1 MTSTRN
7 AKVARLAMAVLL
19 AATAALYLYRLGD
32 APVHVSMDEAKLA
45 AQAHSLA
52 TTGRDMRGNAFPL
65 FVLIVD
71 PLLPEQHSVAWWQPA
86 LFYTTAAVYRVA
98 GVSEWSTRLPV
109 ALLSVLNV
117 WLAYLVASRWLGGRW
132 YGVCAAAVLAMTPA
146 HFILGR
152 EAADY
157 FCPTTVCLVWLW
169 SLGRFAEQ
177 PTPGR
182 AAATGMVLGL
192 GLYSYITSWV
202 VMPMYLVL
210 TLAACWR
217 LRAAR
222 TVAGA
227 VIAAFAICALPA
239 VLFAI
244 SHPAMFGE
252 VADHYKVSGG
262 MRVIQRVTLFWD
274 YFNPSYLFFAG
285 GSNLQWST
293 RTAGVYALSLVALLP
308 SGLWGALRPYASV
321 FAWVI
326 VAAFLLVPLP
336 IVAAMPEAP
345 FYATARAVL
354 AAPLGALL
362 AAAGLK
368 VLVEHCTGAARV
380 IAALLLVLIPLQFA
394 AFARDYFGDYRLRSA
409 PWIDALNFRAIA
421 DRVIELDHVRAVPA
435 VYLSHDDIGEDKAV
449 KWRFHLL
456 TSGRMDLWSRTQYLA
471 PDQQSAETHPAGSV
485 LVVAAANQR
494 RAELESRG
502 WSAVA
507 AIPDAAGNTAAIVLQ
522 KP

>member
-1 MTSTRN
+1 
-7 AKVARLAMAVLL
+7 
-19 AATAALYLYRLGD
+19 
-32 APVHVSMDEAKLA
+32 
-45 AQAHSLA
+45 
-52 TTGRDMRGNAFPL
+52 
-65 FVLIVD
+65 
-71 PLLPEQHSVAWWQPA
+71 
-86 LFYTTAAVYRVA
+86 
-98 GVSEWSTRLPV
+98 
-109 ALLSVLNV
+109 
-117 WLAYLVASRWLGGRW
+117 
-132 YGVCAAAVLAMTPA
+132 
-146 HFILGR
+146 
-152 EAADY
+152 
-157 FCPTTVCLVWLW
+157 
-169 SLGRFAEQ
+169 
-177 PTPGR
+177 
-182 AAATGMVLGL
+182 
-192 GLYSYITSWV
+192 
-202 VMPMYLVL
+202 
-210 TLAACWR
+210 
-217 LRAAR
+217 
-222 TVAGA
+222 
-227 VIAAFAICALPA
+227 

-262 MRVIQRVTLFWD
+262 MRVVQRVTLFWD

-345 FYATARAVL
+345 FYATARA
-354 AAPLGALL
+354 
-362 AAAGLK
+362 
-368 VLVEHCTGAARV
+368 ARV

-421 DRVIELDHVRAVPA
+421 DRVIELDHARAVPA

-485 LVVAAANQR
+485 LVIAAANQR

-507 AIPDAAGNTAAIVLQ
+507 AIPDAAGNTAAVVLQ